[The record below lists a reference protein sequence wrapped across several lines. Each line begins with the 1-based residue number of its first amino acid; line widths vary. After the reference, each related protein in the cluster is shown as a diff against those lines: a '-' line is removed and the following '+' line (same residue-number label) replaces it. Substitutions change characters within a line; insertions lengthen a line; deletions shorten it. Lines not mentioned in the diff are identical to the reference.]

1 MATMFEAQVSALRVF
16 KLIAG
21 QVQKATLRNILNDV
35 ASDLQGGSSISDAL
49 AKHPNVFS
57 DFYVNMVRSGEE
69 SGKLDQTSASS
80 RIIWTGPMKLHQ
92 K

>member
-16 KLIAG
+16 QLIAG

-57 DFYVNMVRSGEE
+57 DFYVNMVRSGK
-69 SGKLDQTSASS
+69 SQASWTRLSASS
-80 RIIWTGPMKLHQ
+80 RIIWTGPMK
-92 K
+92 